1 MSHNVIKL
9 IIARLNIVYL
19 VIGFIDQLGGAL
31 FIGLDRN
38 VIAKLVQIDAPK
50 SNIPFFFILLNPL
63 QFNLIFHLIINLR
76 F

>member
-38 VIAKLVQIDAPK
+38 VIAKLVQVDELLSAD
-50 SNIPFFFILLNPL
+50 LLNGSRNQTLSIPSL
-63 QFNLIFHLIINLR
+63 CPGR
-76 F
+76 S